1 MKVFVYRKTIKIYN
15 LVTFPCMK
23 VAIFHTFC
31 LYNKKTN
38 MVTPQFYLSFRKG
51 MPNTTKYS
59 RSRKKKNGNI
69 LIKKISF

>member
-23 VAIFHTFC
+23 VPIFHTFC
-31 LYNKKTN
+31 LITKKL
-38 MVTPQFYLSFRKG
+38 TPTIFYLSFRKD

-59 RSRKKKNGNI
+59 RSRKMAI
-69 LIKKISF
+69 F